1 MNFILKT
8 VRSCSPAKGTEDG
21 EMVSPHELSVIV
33 PEFLCSTNLR
43 GEDGVENNG

>member
-8 VRSCSPAKGTEDG
+8 VRSCGPAKGTGDG

-33 PEFLCSTNLR
+33 PEVLCSTNLR
-43 GEDGVENNG
+43 GEDGVEDNG